1 MWKSPTITTS
11 VLNIYC
17 KPVDHVKASKLDS
30 GVKVDLS
37 RPQSPDRSSVDSQP
51 YEEAFPDVTSVWKGP
66 DK

>member
-1 MWKSPTITTS
+1 MWKSPSITTS
-11 VLNIYC
+11 VFNIYR
-17 KPVDHVKASKLDS
+17 KPVDRVKASKFDS

-37 RPQSPDRSSVDSQP
+37 RPQSPDRALVDSQP